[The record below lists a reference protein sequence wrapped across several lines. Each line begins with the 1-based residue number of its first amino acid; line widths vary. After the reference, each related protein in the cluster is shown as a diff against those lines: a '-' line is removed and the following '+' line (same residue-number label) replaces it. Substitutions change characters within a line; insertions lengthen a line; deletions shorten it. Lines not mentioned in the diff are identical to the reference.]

1 MLLLQKLLCPD
12 YGMIV
17 ENDESHLSWFRD
29 SNDNSPDS
37 LRLVIS
43 KYFFRHLAFSDFFL
57 LGVICGLAIYNDN
70 IVDLHFPLALY
81 KKLLNVEPNL
91 DDLTEM
97 MPSVGR
103 SMKQL
108 IEAQERDLP
117 RWFFL

>member
-1 MLLLQKLLCPD
+1 MTNHTCLGFAIQMITHPILYGWLFLNFFLL
-12 YGMIV
+12 
-17 ENDESHLSWFRD
+17 F
-29 SNDNSPDS
+29 
-37 LRLVIS
+37 
-43 KYFFRHLAFSDFFL
+43 AFSDFFL

-108 IEAQERDLP
+108 IEAQERDFTKGP
-117 RWFFL
+117 

>member
-1 MLLLQKLLCPD
+1 M
-12 YGMIV
+12 
-17 ENDESHLSWFRD
+17 
-29 SNDNSPDS
+29 
-37 LRLVIS
+37 
-43 KYFFRHLAFSDFFL
+43 AFSDFFL

-108 IEAQERDLP
+108 IEAQERDFTKRSLIVECCSSLEIALVHVV
-117 RWFFL
+117 WIVY